1 MPAARET
8 PPWWLPAAWPAPAQ
22 VRAGITTRLGGGSRQ
37 KYTGF
42 NLALH
47 VGDEPSAVSANRV
60 ELRQRL
66 NLPQEPCW
74 LQQIHGNHV
83 VPAAEGPAQP
93 ADGSYTTSPGPVCTI
108 LVADCVPLL
117 LADFSGHQVAAI
129 HAGWRGIAAG
139 IVDAA
144 LAVMHAPPGQVLAWI
159 GPCIGPNRYAVGAEV
174 RSACLQMEPD
184 AAECFQPTVR
194 NHWRADLRRLVRTG
208 LQRHGVGAIHDTDI
222 CVYDKPEH
230 FFSHRRDGQT
240 GRMAALIWI
249 DKDQP

>member
-47 VGDEPSAVSANRV
+47 VGDDPSAVSANRV

-83 VPAAEGPAQP
+83 VPAAAGPAQP

-144 LAVMHAPPGQVLAWI
+144 LAVMEVECRSRGDARCRWL
-159 GPCIGPNRYAVGAEV
+159 VGA
-174 RSACLQMEPD
+174 PD
-184 AAECFQPTVR
+184 TLTSLYQHMAQGADYRTV
-194 NHWRADLRRLVRTG
+194 L
-208 LQRHGVGAIHDTDI
+208 GATA
-222 CVYDKPEH
+222 
-230 FFSHRRDGQT
+230 G
-240 GRMAALIWI
+240 
-249 DKDQP
+249 